1 MSKDSIIESLRLH
14 KELST
19 INEARDYSDLPLLQA
34 FIKKDFKEL
43 EELVSRI
50 NLYADG
56 SRDLYQLLFSSKRYL
71 FGTAK
76 DARES
81 ERNMQAQ
88 DNLANRDDSYYRATK
103 QVNGEDYEPPTPEE
117 VVKYYEDNYDTIAKR
132 LKVDWKLV
140 DDKAKAIDAKKKSLM
155 NEKVKVFTRLPD
167 EESFTTQDE
176 AEAYINLYKKYKA
189 ASKNGINIF
198 RNAKP
203 SDFDK
208 LSKNLTTY
216 MKEAIYSVYNLN
228 GQSMENKL
236 ARQMVDSMTFSIK
249 VNGDVD
255 KDTKSIVI
263 FSHKTCMLEYTFK
276 EPTDEDIDNLTD
288 EDQPDY
294 KAIKKNVYKE
304 FKAVFRALDK
314 AGIFVGIYKDKQPLH
329 IPIAINSLLRTL
341 ANNSTSFY
349 KLVKSRIFSYFD
361 GESILWLDENLDK
374 IREELGEYE

>member
-34 FIKKDFKEL
+34 FIKKDFKTL
-43 EELVSRI
+43 KELVSRI
-50 NLYADG
+50 NLYQDD

-71 FGTAK
+71 YGTAK
-76 DARES
+76 DARDS
-81 ERNMQAQ
+81 ERSMQAQ

-132 LKVDWKLV
+132 LKVDWKVV
-140 DDKAKAIDAKKKSLM
+140 DDTAKAIDAKKKSIM
-155 NEKVKVFTRLPD
+155 NEKVKVLTRLPD
-167 EESFTTQDE
+167 EDSFTTQEE
-176 AEAYINLYKKYKA
+176 AEAYIAAYRKCKA
-189 ASKNGINIF
+189 AGKNGVCIF

-236 ARQMVDSMTFSIK
+236 TRQMVDSMTFSIK
-249 VNGDVD
+249 VEPYVD
-255 KDTKSIVI
+255 KDSKSLIMTYSNTCVI
-263 FSHKTCMLEYTFK
+263 EYTYQ
-276 EPTDEDIDNLTD
+276 EPTDKDIDNLTD
-288 EDQPDY
+288 ETQPDY

-304 FKAVFRALDK
+304 FKAIFKALDK
-314 AGIFVGIYKDKQPLH
+314 AGIYITISKSKQPLH
-329 IPIAINSLLRTL
+329 IPIAIDKLLRTL

-349 KLVKSRIFSYFD
+349 KLVKNRIFSYFD
-361 GESILWLDENLDK
+361 WIGIGNLEDGLIL
-374 IREELGEYE
+374 IRDALKEYE